1 MDGNKLAIIDDNH
14 VDDHVDEEI
23 QSCLDR
29 KCPKSFFTYA
39 GAGSGKTRSLVNTLN
54 FIKEQFGV
62 ELNTYSKQV
71 AVITYTN
78 AACNEI
84 LNRVEHSSIFFV
96 STIHSF
102 LWELI
107 CPHQNDIRTWLKNNI
122 HKKLEETEM
131 EEAKGRKGTKAS
143 QTRLNKIES
152 YKKRLEKIDSVSKF
166 SYNPNGE
173 NIGYDSLDHADV
185 IKIGSEFIKNKVTM
199 QQILISKF
207 PILLIDESQDTKKEL
222 VDALLNV
229 YEKNKDKIIIGM
241 FGDTMQKIYLDG
253 KENLADSIPDS
264 WIKPVKV
271 MNHRSGRRIV
281 QLANSI
287 RLCVDDK
294 EQQSRTDAIEGT
306 VHLFIADSSG
316 DKQQIELEVAKR
328 MSKLTSDKEWEN
340 ENAYQSLILEHYM
353 AASRLNFLNLFLPLY
368 KNKKIAQS
376 VLDGSLP
383 EAKIFSKLVFPLI
396 DANRVGNKFDVAKII
411 KRYSS
416 LLSKE
421 TLQKADTNQR
431 HCLQI
436 ANEAKESLCRLFER
450 ETMPTCIDVLKEI
463 ARTRIFDLSERMI
476 RVVSD
481 CESEQDAVVE
491 TLKQALSTSVNEMK
505 NYCLYTEGKTSFSTH
520 QGVKGSEYPRVMV
533 IMDDAEAEGNL
544 FSYEKLF
551 GAKEM
556 SDTDF
561 DNEKQGKD
569 NSISRTRRLFYVACT
584 RARDSLAL
592 VAYTQDRES
601 VKQTV
606 LGNKWFAETEV
617 EFI

>member
-122 HKKLEETEM
+122 YKKLEETEM

-222 VDALLNV
+222 VDALLNI

-271 MNHRSGRRIV
+271 MNHRSGRRII

-294 EQQSRTDAIEGT
+294 EQQPRTDAIEGT

-396 DANRVGNKFDVAKII
+396 DANRAENKFEVAKII

-416 LLSKE
+416 LLSKD
-421 TLQKADTNQR
+421 TLQKADANQR
-431 HCLQI
+431 QCLQI

-491 TLKQALSTSVNEMK
+491 TLKQALSTSVNEMR
-505 NYCLYTEGKTSFSTH
+505 NYCLYAEGKTSFSTH
-520 QGVKGSEYPRVMV
+520 QGVKGLEYPRVMV

-584 RARDSLAL
+584 RAKDSLAL

-606 LGNKWFAETEV
+606 LGNKWFAEAEV

>member
-1 MDGNKLAIIDDNH
+1 MAGKELVSMDDNH
-14 VDDHVDEEI
+14 LDDHVDEEI
-23 QSCLDR
+23 RSCLDW

-39 GAGSGKTRSLVNTLN
+39 GAGSGKTYSLVKTLN
-54 FIKEQFGV
+54 FIQEQFGI
-62 ELNTYSKQV
+62 ELNIYSKQI

-84 LNRVEHSSIFFV
+84 LNRVEYSPIFFV

-107 CPHQNDIRTWLKNNI
+107 CPYQKDIRIWIKNNI
-122 HKKLEETEM
+122 QKKLEETEI
-131 EEAKGRKGTKAS
+131 EEAKGRNGTKAS
-143 QTRLNKIES
+143 QTRLSKIES
-152 YKKRLEKIDSVSKF
+152 YKKRLEKIDSVRKF

-173 NIGYDSLDHADV
+173 NSGYDSLDHADV
-185 IKIGSEFIKNKVTM
+185 IKMGSEFIKCKATM

-222 VDALLNV
+222 VDALLDV
-229 YEKNKDKIIIGM
+229 YAKNKDKIIIGM

-253 KENLADSIPDS
+253 KENLEDSIPDS

-271 MNHRSGRRIV
+271 MNHRSARRIV

-287 RLCVDDK
+287 RRCVDDK
-294 EQQSRTDAIEGT
+294 EQRERTDAKKGI
-306 VHLFIADSSG
+306 VHLFIADSLG
-316 DKQQIELEVAKR
+316 DKQKVELEVAKR
-328 MSKLTSDKEWEN
+328 MSQLSLDVEWKN

-353 AASRLNFLNLFLPLY
+353 AARRLNFLNLFLPLY
-368 KNKKIAQS
+368 KNKRIAQS

-383 EAKIFSKLVFPLI
+383 EAKIFSQIIFPLV
-396 DANRVGNKFDVAKII
+396 DANSEGNKFEVAKII
-411 KRYSS
+411 KRYSP
-416 LLSKE
+416 LLSRDN
-421 TLQKADTNQR
+421 LQRESANQR
-431 HCLQI
+431 QCLQT
-436 ANEAKESLCRLFER
+436 ANEAKESLCRLFEG
-450 ETMPTCIDVLKEI
+450 EKMPTCIDVFKEI
-463 ARTRIFDLSERMI
+463 DRTGIFNLSERMEHI
-476 RVVSD
+476 VLD
-481 CESEQDAVVE
+481 CEQEQDSTVE
-491 TLKQALSTSVNEMK
+491 ALKQALSTSVSEMK
-505 NYCLYTEGKTSFSTH
+505 NYCLYAEGKSSFSTH
-520 QGVKGSEYPRVMV
+520 QGVKGLEYPRVMV

-584 RARDSLAL
+584 RAKDSLAL
-592 VAYTQDRES
+592 VAYTKDKEL

-606 LGNKWFAETEV
+606 LSNKWFDESEV
-617 EFI
+617 EFV

>member
-1 MDGNKLAIIDDNH
+1 MDSKELMVVDDNH

-23 QSCLDR
+23 QSCLDW

-54 FIKEQFGV
+54 FIKEQFGS
-62 ELNTYSKQV
+62 ELSIYSKQI

-78 AACNEI
+78 AACDEI

-107 CPHQNDIRTWLKNNI
+107 CPYQKDIRTWMKNNI
-122 HKKLEETEM
+122 QRKLEETEI

-143 QTRLNKIES
+143 QIRLNKIDN
-152 YKKRLEKIDSVSKF
+152 YKKRLEKIDSVHKF
-166 SYNPNGE
+166 SYNPNGD
-173 NIGYDSLDHADV
+173 NAGYDALDHADV
-185 IKIGSEFIKNKVTM
+185 IKMGSEFIKEKTIM

-222 VDALLNV
+222 VDAFLDV
-229 YEKNKDKIIIGM
+229 YENNKDKMIIGM

-253 KENLADSIPDS
+253 KDNLADSIPDS

-271 MNHRSGRRIV
+271 MNHRSAKRIV

-287 RLCVDDK
+287 RKCVDNK
-294 EQQSRTDAIEGT
+294 KQQPRIDAIEGT
-306 VHLFIADSSG
+306 VHLFIADVAG
-316 DKQQIELEVAKR
+316 DKQHIEAEVARR
-328 MSKLTSDKEWEN
+328 MHQLTSDKEWEN

-353 AASRLNFLNLFLPLY
+353 AASRLNFLNLFIPLY
-368 KNKKIAQS
+368 KNKRIAQG

-383 EAKIFSKLVFPLI
+383 ETKIFSQLIFPLI
-396 DANRVGNKFDVAKII
+396 DANSAGNKFEVAKII
-411 KRYSS
+411 KKYSP

-421 TLQKADTNQR
+421 NLQNTGVNQRQCLQK
-431 HCLQI
+431 
-436 ANEAKESLCRLFER
+436 ANEAKESLCKLFEK
-450 ETMPTCIDVLKEI
+450 EILPTCIDVLKEVE
-463 ARTRIFDLSERMI
+463 RTGIFSLSERMVQ
-476 RVVSD
+476 VVSD
-481 CESEQDAVVE
+481 CEEEQDSVIG
-491 TLKQALSTSVNEMK
+491 TLKKALSVPVNEMR
-505 NYCLYTEGKTSFSTH
+505 NYCLYAEGKTSFSTH
-520 QGVKGSEYPRVMV
+520 QGVKGLEYPRVMV

-556 SDTDF
+556 SDTDL
-561 DNEKQGKD
+561 DNENHGKD
-569 NSISRTRRLFYVACT
+569 SSISRTRRLFYVACT
-584 RARDSLAL
+584 RAKESLAL
-592 VAYTQDRES
+592 VAYTQNKES

-606 LGNKWFAETEV
+606 LSNGWFAESEV

>member
-1 MDGNKLAIIDDNH
+1 MAGKELVSMDDNH
-14 VDDHVDEEI
+14 LDDHVDEEI
-23 QSCLDR
+23 RSCLDW

-39 GAGSGKTRSLVNTLN
+39 GAGSGKTYSLVKTLN
-54 FIKEQFGV
+54 FIQEQFGI
-62 ELNTYSKQV
+62 ELNIYSKQI

-84 LNRVEHSSIFFV
+84 LNRVEYSPIFFV

-107 CPHQNDIRTWLKNNI
+107 CPYQKDIRIWIKNNI
-122 HKKLEETEM
+122 QKKLEETEI

-143 QTRLNKIES
+143 QTRLSKIES
-152 YKKRLEKIDSVSKF
+152 YKKRLEKIDSVRKF

-173 NIGYDSLDHADV
+173 NSGYDSLDHADV
-185 IKIGSEFIKNKVTM
+185 IKMGSEFIKCKATM

-222 VDALLNV
+222 VDALLDV
-229 YEKNKDKIIIGM
+229 YAKNKDKIIIGM

-253 KENLADSIPDS
+253 KENLEDSIPDS

-271 MNHRSGRRIV
+271 MNHRSARRIV

-287 RLCVDDK
+287 RRCVDDK
-294 EQQSRTDAIEGT
+294 EQRERTDAKKGI
-306 VHLFIADSSG
+306 VHLFIADSLG
-316 DKQQIELEVAKR
+316 DKQKVELEVAKR
-328 MSKLTSDKEWEN
+328 MSQLSLDVEWKN

-353 AASRLNFLNLFLPLY
+353 AARRLNFLNLFLPLY
-368 KNKKIAQS
+368 KNKRIAQS

-383 EAKIFSKLVFPLI
+383 EAKIFSQIIFPLV
-396 DANRVGNKFDVAKII
+396 DANSEGNKFEVAKII
-411 KRYSS
+411 KRYSP
-416 LLSKE
+416 LLSRDN
-421 TLQKADTNQR
+421 LQRESANQR
-431 HCLQI
+431 QCLQT
-436 ANEAKESLCRLFER
+436 ANEAKESLCRLFEG
-450 ETMPTCIDVLKEI
+450 EKMPTCIDVFKEI
-463 ARTRIFDLSERMI
+463 DRTGIFNLSERMEHI
-476 RVVSD
+476 VLD
-481 CESEQDAVVE
+481 CEQEQDSTVE
-491 TLKQALSTSVNEMK
+491 ALKQALSTSVSEMK
-505 NYCLYTEGKTSFSTH
+505 NYCLYAEGKSSFSTH
-520 QGVKGSEYPRVMV
+520 QGVKGLEYPRVMV

-584 RARDSLAL
+584 RAKDSLAL
-592 VAYTQDRES
+592 VAYTKDKEL

-606 LGNKWFAETEV
+606 LSNKWFDESEV
-617 EFI
+617 EFV

>member
-1 MDGNKLAIIDDNH
+1 MDGNKLDIIDDNH

-54 FIKEQFGV
+54 FIKKQFGV

-107 CPHQNDIRTWLKNNI
+107 CPHQNDIRTWLKSNI

-143 QTRLNKIES
+143 QTRLNKIQS
-152 YKKRLEKIDSVSKF
+152 YKKRLEKIDSVRRF

-185 IKIGSEFIKNKVTM
+185 IKMGSEFIENKVIM

-222 VDALLNV
+222 VDALLDV
-229 YEKNKDKIIIGM
+229 YEKNKDKMIIGM

-287 RLCVDDK
+287 RRCVDDK
-294 EQQSRTDAIEGT
+294 EQQPRTDAIEGT

-316 DKQQIELEVAKR
+316 DKQQIELEVARR

-383 EAKIFSKLVFPLI
+383 EAKIFSKIVFPMI
-396 DANRVGNKFDVAKII
+396 DANRAGNKFEVAKII

-416 LLSKE
+416 LLGKD
-421 TLQKADTNQR
+421 TLQKADINQR

-436 ANEAKESLCRLFER
+436 ANEAKESLCRLFEG

-463 ARTRIFDLSERMI
+463 ARTRIFNLSERMI

-491 TLKQALSTSVNEMK
+491 TLKQALSTSVNEMR
-505 NYCLYTEGKTSFSTH
+505 NYCLYAEGKTAFSTH
-520 QGVKGSEYPRVMV
+520 QGVKGLEYPRVMV

-561 DNEKQGKD
+561 DNGKQGKD

-584 RARDSLAL
+584 RAKDSLAL
-592 VAYTQDRES
+592 VAYTQDKES
-601 VKQTV
+601 VKQSV
-606 LGNKWFAETEV
+606 LDNKWFAESEV

>member
-1 MDGNKLAIIDDNH
+1 MDGNKLVIIDDNH

-122 HKKLEETEM
+122 YKKLEETEM

-222 VDALLNV
+222 VDALLNI

-294 EQQSRTDAIEGT
+294 EQQPRTDAIEGT

-491 TLKQALSTSVNEMK
+491 TLKQALSTSVNEMR

-520 QGVKGSEYPRVMV
+520 QGVKGLEYPRVMV

-584 RARDSLAL
+584 RAKDSLAL

-606 LGNKWFAETEV
+606 LGNKWFAEAEV

>member
-1 MDGNKLAIIDDNH
+1 MAGKELVSMDDNH
-14 VDDHVDEEI
+14 LDDHVDEEI
-23 QSCLDR
+23 RSCLDW

-39 GAGSGKTRSLVNTLN
+39 GAGSGKTYSLVKTLN
-54 FIKEQFGV
+54 FIQEQFGI
-62 ELNTYSKQV
+62 ELNIYSKQI

-84 LNRVEHSSIFFV
+84 LNRVEYSPIFFV

-107 CPHQNDIRTWLKNNI
+107 CPYQKDIWIWIKNNI
-122 HKKLEETEM
+122 QKKLEETEI

-143 QTRLNKIES
+143 QTRLSKIES
-152 YKKRLEKIDSVSKF
+152 YKKRLEKIDSVRKF

-173 NIGYDSLDHADV
+173 NSGYDSLDHADV
-185 IKIGSEFIKNKVTM
+185 IKMGSEFIKCKATM

-222 VDALLNV
+222 VDALLDV
-229 YEKNKDKIIIGM
+229 YAKNKDKIIIGM

-253 KENLADSIPDS
+253 KENLEDSIPDS

-271 MNHRSGRRIV
+271 MNHRSARRIV

-287 RLCVDDK
+287 RRCVDDK
-294 EQQSRTDAIEGT
+294 EQRERTDAKKGI
-306 VHLFIADSSG
+306 VHLFIADSLG
-316 DKQQIELEVAKR
+316 DKQKVELEVAKR
-328 MSKLTSDKEWEN
+328 MSQLSLDVEWKN

-353 AASRLNFLNLFLPLY
+353 AARRLNFLNLFLPLY
-368 KNKKIAQS
+368 KNKRIAQS

-383 EAKIFSKLVFPLI
+383 EAKIFSQIIFPLV
-396 DANRVGNKFDVAKII
+396 DANSEGNKFEVAKII
-411 KRYSS
+411 KRYSP
-416 LLSKE
+416 LLSRDN
-421 TLQKADTNQR
+421 LQRESANQR
-431 HCLQI
+431 QCLQT
-436 ANEAKESLCRLFER
+436 ANEAKESLCRLFEG
-450 ETMPTCIDVLKEI
+450 EKMPTCIDVFKEI
-463 ARTRIFDLSERMI
+463 DRTGIFNLSERMEHI
-476 RVVSD
+476 VLD
-481 CESEQDAVVE
+481 FEQEQDSTVE
-491 TLKQALSTSVNEMK
+491 ALKQALSTSVSEMK
-505 NYCLYTEGKTSFSTH
+505 NYCLYAEGKSSFSTH
-520 QGVKGSEYPRVMV
+520 QGVKGLEYPRVMV

-584 RARDSLAL
+584 RAKDSLAL
-592 VAYTQDRES
+592 VAYTKDKEL

-606 LGNKWFAETEV
+606 LSNKWFDESEV
-617 EFI
+617 EFV

>member
-1 MDGNKLAIIDDNH
+1 MVSMDDNH
-14 VDDHVDEEI
+14 LDDHVDEEI
-23 QSCLDR
+23 RSCLNW

-54 FIKEQFGV
+54 FIQEQFGV
-62 ELNTYSKQV
+62 ELNIYSKQI

-84 LNRVEHSSIFFV
+84 LNRVEYSPVFFV

-107 CPHQNDIRTWLKNNI
+107 CPYQKDIRTWIKSNI
-122 HKKLEETEM
+122 QKKLEETEI
-131 EEAKGRKGTKAS
+131 EEDKGRKGTKAS
-143 QTRLNKIES
+143 QTRLSKIES
-152 YKKRLEKIDSVSKF
+152 YKKRLEKIDSVRKF

-173 NIGYDSLDHADV
+173 NSGYDSLDHADV
-185 IKIGSEFIKNKVTM
+185 IKMGAEFIKSKVIM

-207 PILLIDESQDTKKEL
+207 PVLLIDESQDTKREL
-222 VDALLNV
+222 VDALLDV

-253 KENLADSIPDS
+253 KENLENSIPDS

-271 MNHRSGRRIV
+271 MNHRSARRIV

-287 RLCVDDK
+287 RGYVDDK
-294 EQQSRTDAIEGT
+294 EQRPRTDAKEGI
-306 VHLFIADSSG
+306 VHLFIADSLG
-316 DKQQIELEVAKR
+316 DKQKIELEVAKR
-328 MSKLTSDKEWEN
+328 MSQLTLDKEWEN
-340 ENAYQSLILEHYM
+340 ENAFQSLILEHYM
-353 AASRLNFLNLFLPLY
+353 AARRLEFLKLFLPLY

-383 EAKIFSKLVFPLI
+383 EAKIFSQIIFPLV
-396 DANRVGNKFDVAKII
+396 DANSEGNKFEVAKII
-411 KRYSS
+411 KRYSP
-416 LLSKE
+416 LLSRDN
-421 TLQKADTNQR
+421 LQRESVNQR
-431 HCLQI
+431 QCLQT
-436 ANEAKESLCRLFER
+436 ANEAKESLCRLFEGKK
-450 ETMPTCIDVLKEI
+450 MPTCIDVLKEI
-463 ARTRIFDLSERMI
+463 NRTGIFNLTERMAHI
-476 RVVSD
+476 VLD
-481 CESEQDAVVE
+481 CEQEQDATVE
-491 TLKQALSTSVNEMK
+491 ALKQALSTSVSEMK
-505 NYCLYTEGKTSFSTH
+505 NYCLYAEGKSSFSTH
-520 QGVKGSEYPRVMV
+520 QGVKGLEYPRVMV

-584 RARDSLAL
+584 RAKDSLAL
-592 VAYTQDRES
+592 VAYTQDKEL
-601 VKQTV
+601 VNQTV
-606 LGNKWFAETEV
+606 LSNKWFAESEV
-617 EFI
+617 EFV

>member
-54 FIKEQFGV
+54 FIREQFGV

-107 CPHQNDIRTWLKNNI
+107 CPHQNDIRTWLKSNI

-143 QTRLNKIES
+143 QTRLNKIQN
-152 YKKRLEKIDSVSKF
+152 YKKRLEKIDSVCKF

-185 IKIGSEFIKNKVTM
+185 IKIGSEFIKNKVIM

-222 VDALLNV
+222 VDALLDV
-229 YEKNKDKIIIGM
+229 YEKNKDKMIIGM

-287 RLCVDDK
+287 RRCVDDK
-294 EQQSRTDAIEGT
+294 EQQPRTDAIEGT
-306 VHLFIADSSG
+306 VHLFIADSLG

-383 EAKIFSKLVFPLI
+383 EAKIFSKIVFPLI
-396 DANRVGNKFDVAKII
+396 DANRAGNKFEVAKII

-416 LLSKE
+416 LLSKD

-491 TLKQALSTSVNEMK
+491 TLKQALLTSVNEMR
-505 NYCLYTEGKTSFSTH
+505 NYCLYAEGKTSFSTH
-520 QGVKGSEYPRVMV
+520 QGIKGLEYPRVMV

-584 RARDSLAL
+584 RAKDSLAL

-606 LGNKWFAETEV
+606 LGNKWFAEAEV